1 MSNILSLKLLT
12 FAAIAVFASGVSFA
26 FGEDVSPEAKESD
39 RRVAAEA
46 KLKAES
52 SSITLY
58 AKGLCCPSCS
68 IGVSKMVSK
77 LDFVDRK
84 RFNKG
89 VELDT
94 KMQLVS
100 VAVREGANVNYD
112 SLAAAVG
119 KAGYDPVRAYSIDDG
134 ALKTQSLVAR

>member
-1 MSNILSLKLLT
+1 MSGPLSLKCLT
-12 FAAIAVFASGVSFA
+12 FALVAVFACANAFA
-26 FGEDVSPEAKESD
+26 LGEDVSPEAKESD

-52 SSITLY
+52 SSVTLY

-68 IGVSKMVSK
+68 IGVRKMISK

-89 VELDT
+89 VALDT

-100 VAVREGANVNYD
+100 VAVQEGASVDYA
-112 SLAAAVG
+112 SLATAVE
-119 KAGYDPVRAYSIDDG
+119 KAGYDPMHAYSIDGG
-134 ALKTQSLVAR
+134 ALKAQSLATR

>member
-12 FAAIAVFASGVSFA
+12 FAAIAVLASAVTFAID
-26 FGEDVSPEAKESD
+26 EDISPEAKESD

-52 SSITLY
+52 SSVTLY

-68 IGVSKMVSK
+68 IGVRKMVSK
-77 LDFVDRK
+77 LDFVDRN

-112 SLAAAVG
+112 SLATAVE
-119 KAGYDPVRAYSIDDG
+119 KAGYNPVRAYSIDDG

>member
-1 MSNILSLKLLT
+1 MSRLFSLKCLT
-12 FAAIAVFASGVSFA
+12 FAMVAAFAYANAFAI
-26 FGEDVSPEAKESD
+26 GEDISPEAKESD

-52 SSITLY
+52 SSVTLY

-68 IGVSKMVSK
+68 IGVRKMISK

-89 VELDT
+89 VDLDT

-100 VAVREGANVNYD
+100 VAVRQGASVNYD
-112 SLAAAVG
+112 SLATAVE
-119 KAGYDPVRAYSIDDG
+119 KAGYDPVHAYLIDGG
-134 ALKTQSLVAR
+134 ALKTQSLVVR

>member
-12 FAAIAVFASGVSFA
+12 FAAIAVLASAVTFAID
-26 FGEDVSPEAKESD
+26 EDISPEAEESD

-52 SSITLY
+52 SSVTLY

-68 IGVSKMVSK
+68 IGVRKMVSK
-77 LDFVDRK
+77 LDFVDRN

-112 SLAAAVG
+112 SLATAVE

>member
-12 FAAIAVFASGVSFA
+12 FAAIAVLASAVTFAID
-26 FGEDVSPEAKESD
+26 EDISPEAKESD

-52 SSITLY
+52 SSVTLY

-68 IGVSKMVSK
+68 IGVRKMVSK
-77 LDFVDRK
+77 LDFVDRN

-112 SLAAAVG
+112 SLASAVE

>member
-1 MSNILSLKLLT
+1 MSNIFRLKLLT
-12 FAAIAVFASGVSFA
+12 FAIIALFASAASFA
-26 FGEDVSPEAKESD
+26 IGEDVSPEAKESD

-52 SSITLY
+52 SSVTLY

-68 IGVSKMVSK
+68 IGVRKMVSK
-77 LDFVDRK
+77 LEFVDRK

-100 VAVREGANVNYD
+100 VAVREGAKVNYD
-112 SLAAAVG
+112 SLATAVE
-119 KAGYDPVRAYSIDDG
+119 KAGYDPVRAYSIHDG
-134 ALKTQSLVAR
+134 ALQTQSLVAQ

>member
-12 FAAIAVFASGVSFA
+12 FAAIAVLASAVTFAID
-26 FGEDVSPEAKESD
+26 EDISPEAKESD

-52 SSITLY
+52 SSVTLY

-68 IGVSKMVSK
+68 IGVRKMVSK
-77 LDFVDRK
+77 LDFVDRN

-112 SLAAAVG
+112 SLATAVE